1 MYIEELEIGKSL
13 TIQAVIGSDQ
23 LEFPITILETLP
35 KKHGIITSAIIKDEK
50 VLSFKAAGI
59 LTHLIVSFDE
69 NKPHV
74 FYNVD
79 IQILKSDDGG
89 YCYFISTPAVSK
101 EFNRRSAFRC
111 YVGLRA
117 SVQVGSHTTT
127 INTTIKDISSTGF
140 SFIVSPETKEF
151 KTGSIAHIVLTD
163 YLKETHENFKFP
175 LSGII
180 VRSYKM
186 ENGNTVYG
194 CRLNAKVI
202 GLDRYILV
210 KQRLRLNK
218 SRQTH

>member
-1 MYIEELEIGKSL
+1 MYIEELEVGRTL

-23 LEFPITILETLP
+23 LEFPVTILESLP
-35 KKHGIITSAIIKDEK
+35 KKHGIITSAILKDEK

-59 LTHLIVSFDE
+59 LTHLIVAFDE

-79 IQILKSDDGG
+79 IQILKSDDGNF
-89 YCYFISTPAVSK
+89 CYFITTPAISK
-101 EFNRRSAFRC
+101 EFNRRGAFRC

-117 SVQVGSHTTT
+117 SVQIGSNTTSM
-127 INTTIKDISSTGF
+127 NTTIKDVSSTGF
-140 SFIVSPETKEF
+140 SFILPAEAKEF

-163 YLKETHENFKFP
+163 YLKETGENFKFP
-175 LSGII
+175 ISGII

-194 CRLNAKVI
+194 CKLNAKVI

-218 SRQTH
+218 SRQMH